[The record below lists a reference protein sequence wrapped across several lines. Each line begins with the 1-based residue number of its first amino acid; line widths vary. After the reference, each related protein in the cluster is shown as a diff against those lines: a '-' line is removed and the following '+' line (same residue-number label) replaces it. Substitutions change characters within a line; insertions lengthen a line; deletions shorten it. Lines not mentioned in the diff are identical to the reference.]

1 MRKVLSLLL
10 IGILAISF
18 VGMQS
23 SSIVADEAPSTV
35 EAADYDTT
43 LPEMAAVRFDS
54 AFGLNAYSQQYTA
67 TAIQATSDGGYIV
80 GGMVVTDGWSLGRGQ
95 LVKFTADFEVDWSL
109 SIEDHKFNYISAL
122 FVDSDGDI
130 WIFSNDVVVDDNG
143 TPEDDTDDITTKPR
157 VLIQLSG
164 TDRSEMGRYVS
175 TADESIDWETEWNSN
190 SIVELS
196 NGNILVAST
205 LSDELLYEIVDPSD
219 MSLVAS
225 GTYGSTGDDKIENI
239 KVDADPAGGFYLTGG
254 FRAMDGSLASLGLTL
269 VGNMDILVSKFDNA
283 GAEQWTTQLSNT
295 DGWNNAFA
303 VEYYD
308 GHVYLA
314 GEQYGTA
321 DGSFTGLTNQGDSDA
336 MIAKLD
342 ATDGSIVWTKIWG
355 GTGTERF
362 YDLQVTADG
371 IFAGGF
377 SNSSDGDLAQMTG
390 PQDGNFVVKVGLDGS
405 LKAAALHHA
414 RFNDSGGSAQV
425 NVLDVLTTGEMVY
438 AAKMGYWV
446 NLYGNVTATDATHG
460 FSNNSYNFD
469 NPLEI
474 GTWGKWAAGTAVVK
488 FGVDTT
494 APVIEA
500 TPYLVVPTGYAGPIL
515 DSVSDDFAH
524 PNRMIPGYTG
534 ALDFATA
541 GVYDIVLTAD
551 DYAGN
556 QGTFNRQVV
565 VYDDLDGL
573 TVNGE
578 TFTATIPK
586 LVLMKDA
593 EYTCGMAGV
602 DIALSN
608 NTLDVTCMEPD
619 TSSLGEQNVVYHL
632 TNGDFMIEVH
642 RPIEVVLDFIGVT
655 DGEEVYTEQE
665 VRVPFGYQVMVDGV
679 AAQDKDIISA
689 VGTHTVAYY
698 NPSDLDAYGV
708 YEADGGTVA
717 LAFEDGMLKASVVSG
732 ANPFTPRIDLMGIPF
747 EQDKTYQVSFDAK
760 SSVDGKK
767 LQIQAGELLS
777 VSPWFTDFMGMAQVF
792 TLGTDMQTFTFE
804 FTMTLDNQNGGLTFE
819 LGNITD
825 SLNINADVYMDNIQ
839 VQEVVTADPLD
850 LGENLIDVG
859 TFGEYIEFEILEVA
873 TGVKDGGFYADETT
887 IAFDDTTYTAT
898 LNGDPFTTG
907 TLVDTWG
914 HYTFELTEIADP
926 LNVITMEFVIGDAN
940 FMDLFE
946 HGILEDVT
954 YYVDGGLTRLN
965 GVAATSDGGYIAVG
979 DQDGAMYVVKVDSAG
994 ALEFEATMDS
1004 TGDDQLISVVEI
1016 AAGRFAAIGYIAAID
1031 GDFTGT
1037 SLNPYP
1043 GGEDAWYNY
1052 RVLVDIHWD
1061 GTDVTFDAFN
1071 GNSVTEGL
1079 VNGNANYMGTSE
1091 IAFDS
1096 VDQVLYIAHVVD
1108 QWSFPA
1114 AGGYGSHDM
1123 VLAQYTVD
1131 ADSFDFAWQNLYGSD
1146 GWDRVGRMGGIGM
1159 PLAVVPGEG
1168 VVTGYA
1174 SKFDNGTPVDNAAE
1188 LLASSTPWYDDG
1200 AGGEYEAIV
1209 VLRIN
1214 DDGTTSWVK
1223 TMAGNDALF
1232 YIDAKVDAAGNI
1244 YIGGVH
1250 HTNVEPEVW
1259 PPFGDFGPDVD
1270 NASSDYDGNR
1280 DWFVAKLDSAGETI
1294 WLEVAG
1300 TEGGDELRAM
1310 ELDADGNIIMVG
1322 YADGNNAIGGDLYV
1336 APRLDNTRTLIA
1348 KVSAEGKLVGLESYN
1363 SEEFSIF
1370 NSVAILDDGSI
1381 VTVGYL
1387 RVDETFVQSQTDFPI
1402 TAEIADITKF
1412 VGFTTMIEFA
1422 VDTVAPTVTS
1432 VPTIVVEEG
1441 QGSLALLNDYAD
1453 TIFEMLM
1460 FDFED
1465 DVDWDYLVNYMI
1477 DGTVDFDTPGT
1488 YTLDFIAMDMRMNES
1503 LVTPLTVHVVAENAN
1518 EDGTLSLGGVDV
1530 VVADMGDADLDLD
1543 DDNSAFDE
1551 EAGTVT
1557 IAGETLMKYVYDV
1570 NETAFDIALPGV
1582 YDIVEVFANE
1592 NYFVLLDRNITL
1604 LGGLIG
1610 IEDGVTYTEPV
1621 TGNFAGTATLNG
1633 VEYLSGTEITLAGT
1647 HTIELIEFEGATP
1660 IVVTFTITS
1669 GVNVEDAA
1677 TYDKTTTPVF
1687 RGTATLNGEAFTSG
1701 TDISVP
1707 GEYELI
1713 ITGNGDY
1720 SETYT
1725 FTITSGVNVEKA
1737 GRYDD
1742 SVIVIFRG
1750 TATLNGEAFDS
1761 GTEIT
1766 LPGIY
1771 QLTITGVGDYVEMYA
1786 FNISSGFNGVED
1798 DDQVDS
1804 GTTVT
1809 VRFNIGDATISKDG
1823 ETATTLASGTRISED
1838 GLYVITITGEGT
1850 YEEVITFRIGEE
1862 PITECPVGQELVDGE
1877 CVAIT
1882 CPTGQELEGNDCVA
1896 ITCPTGQELEGNDC
1910 VAIVCDDGFEL
1921 DGNDCVEIPEE
1932 EEEDTGCFGS
1942 LNLTNILFPT
1952 FMAFGA
1958 MVVLLKRRH

>member
-10 IGILAISF
+10 TGILAISF

-23 SSIVADEAPSTV
+23 SLVVADEAATTV

-54 AFGLNAYSQQYTA
+54 AFGLNAWAEQYTA

-80 GGMVVTDGWSLGRGQ
+80 GGMVVTNGSSLGRGQ

-109 SIEDHKFNYISAL
+109 SIEDHQFNYIGAL
-122 FVDSDGDI
+122 LVDSDGDI

-143 TPEDDTDDITTKPR
+143 TPEDDTDDTTTNPR

-164 TDRSEMGRYVS
+164 TDRTELGRYVS
-175 TADESIDWETEWNSN
+175 TADESVNWETEWQHN

-196 NGNILVAST
+196 NGNILLAST
-205 LSDELLYEIVDPSD
+205 LGDELLYEIVDPAD
-219 MSLVAS
+219 FSLVTS

-239 KVDADPAGGFYLTGG
+239 KVDADPNGGFYLTGG
-254 FRAMDGSLASLGLTL
+254 FAAMDGSLASLGLTL

-283 GAEQWTTQLSNT
+283 GAEQWTTQLSST
-295 DGWNNAFA
+295 GGWNNAFA

-321 DGSFTGLTNQGDSDA
+321 DGSFAGLTNQGGSDA
-336 MIAKLD
+336 MLAKLD

-355 GTGTERF
+355 GSGTERF
-362 YDLQVTADG
+362 FDLQVTADG

-377 SNSSDGDLAQMTG
+377 SNSADGDLAQMTG
-390 PQDGNFVVKVGLDGS
+390 PQDGNFVVKVGLDGT
-405 LKAAALHHA
+405 LKAAALHHS
-414 RFNDSGGSAQV
+414 RFNDSGGSASI
-425 NVLDVLTTGEMVY
+425 NVVDVLTTGEMVY
-438 AAKMGYWV
+438 AGLMGYWV
-446 NLYGNVTATDATHG
+446 NLYGTVDATNNEHK

-474 GTWGKWAAGTAVVK
+474 GTWGKWASGSAVVK

-500 TPYLVVPTGYAGPIL
+500 TPYLIVPIGYDGPIL

-534 ALDFATA
+534 ALDFSTA
-541 GVYDIVLTAD
+541 GTYDIVLTAD

-565 VYDDLDGL
+565 VYDDPNNL

-578 TFTATIPK
+578 TLTAVLPK

-593 EYTCGMAGV
+593 EYSCGMAGV
-602 DIALSN
+602 DVQLTN
-608 NTLDVTCMEPD
+608 NTLDVTCTLPD
-619 TSSLGEQNVVYHL
+619 TSSLGEKNVVYEL
-632 TNGDFMIEVH
+632 SNDDFMIQIL
-642 RPIEVVLDFIGVT
+642 RPIEVILDFINVEN
-655 DGEEVYTEQE
+655 DEQVYSEQE
-665 VRVPFGYQVMVDGV
+665 VRVPYGYTVMVDGFEV
-679 AAQDKDIISA
+679 ADKDMISA
-689 VGTHTVAYY
+689 VGEHTVAYY
-698 NPSDLDAYGV
+698 KTSDLDAYGI
-708 YEADGGTVA
+708 YEADGGTVG
-717 LAFEDGMLKASVVSG
+717 LSIENGMFKASVVSG
-732 ANPFTPRIDLMGIPF
+732 ANPFTPRIDLMGIQF
-747 EQDKTYQVSFDAK
+747 EQGKTYQVSFDAK

-792 TLGTDMQTFTFE
+792 TLGTDMATYSFE
-804 FTMTLDNQNGGLTFE
+804 FTMSLDNQNGGLTFE
-819 LGNITD
+819 LGDITD
-825 SLNINADVYMDNIQ
+825 SMDIDADVYFDNIQ
-839 VQEVVTADPLD
+839 VQEVLDTDPVTY
-850 LGENLIDVG
+850 GENIIDVG
-859 TFGEYIEFEILEVA
+859 TFGEAINFEILEVA
-873 TGVKDGGFYADETT
+873 SGVKDGGFYADETT

-907 TLVDTWG
+907 TKVDTWG

-926 LNVITMEFVIGDAN
+926 LNVITMDFVIGDAN

-954 YYVDGGLTRLN
+954 YYTDGGLTRLN
-965 GVAATSDGGYIAVG
+965 GVTATSDGGYIAVG
-979 DQDGAMYVVKVDSAG
+979 DQDGAMYVIKVDSAG
-994 ALEFEATMDS
+994 AVEFEATMDS

-1016 AAGRFAAIGYIAAID
+1016 AAGRYAAIGYIAAID
-1031 GDFTGT
+1031 GDFATS
-1037 SLNPYP
+1037 SLNAYP
-1043 GGEDAWYNY
+1043 SGEDAWYNY

-1108 QWSFPA
+1108 QWSFSA

-1131 ADSFDFAWQNLYGSD
+1131 ADSFDFAWQHLYGSAD
-1146 GWDRVGRMGGIGM
+1146 WDRIGRMGGIGM

-1174 SKFDNGTPVDNAAE
+1174 SKFSDGTPVDNASAV
-1188 LLASSTPWYDDG
+1188 LASSTPWYDDG
-1200 AGGEYEAIV
+1200 AGGQYESIV

-1214 DDGTTSWVK
+1214 ADGTTSWIK
-1223 TMAGNDALF
+1223 TMSGNDALF
-1232 YIDAKVDAAGNI
+1232 YIDAKVDADGNI
-1244 YIGGVH
+1244 YIAGVH

-1270 NASSDYDGNR
+1270 NASSDFDGNR

-1300 TEGGDELRAM
+1300 TEGGDELRAI
-1310 ELDADGNIIMVG
+1310 ELDADGNIILVG

-1336 APRLDNTRTLIA
+1336 APRLNNTRTLIA

-1363 SEEFSIF
+1363 SKEFSIF
-1370 NSVAILDDGSI
+1370 NSVAVLDDGSI

-1387 RVDETFVQSQTDFPI
+1387 RINETVEQSQTDFPI
-1402 TAEIADITKF
+1402 TPEIADMTKF

-1441 QGSLALLNDYAD
+1441 QGSLVLLNDYAD

-1465 DVDWDYLVNYMI
+1465 DVDWSHLVHYNI
-1477 DGTVDFDTPGT
+1477 SGTVDFDTPGT
-1488 YTLDFIAMDMRMNES
+1488 YTLDFVAMDMRMNES

-1570 NETAFDIALPGV
+1570 NETAFDIAVPGV
-1582 YDIVEVFANE
+1582 YDMVEVFANE
-1592 NYFVLLDRNITL
+1592 NYFILLDRNITL

-1610 IEDGVTYTEPV
+1610 VEDGATYTEPV
-1621 TGNFAGTATLNG
+1621 TANFAGSATLNG
-1633 VEYLSGTEITLAGT
+1633 AEYLSGTEITAAGT

-1669 GVNVEDAA
+1669 GVNVEDLAE
-1677 TYDKTTTPVF
+1677 YNKTTTPVF

-1707 GEYELI
+1707 GEYELV

-1725 FTITSGVNVEKA
+1725 FTITSGVNVENA
-1737 GRYDD
+1737 GNYDD
-1742 SVIVIFRG
+1742 ATIVIFRG
-1750 TATLNGEAFDS
+1750 TATLNGESFES

-1809 VRFNIGDATISKDG
+1809 VRFNIGDATISVDG
-1823 ETATTLASGTRISED
+1823 GTATVLTSGTRISED
-1838 GLYVITITGEGT
+1838 GLYVITISGEGT

-1862 PITECPVGQELVDGE
+1862 PITECPVGQELVDGACE
-1877 CVAIT
+1877 PIV
-1882 CPTGQELEGNDCVA
+1882 CPTGQELDGNDCVA
-1896 ITCPTGQELEGNDC
+1896 ITCPTGQELDGNDC
-1910 VAIVCDDGFEL
+1910 IDIVCESGFEL
-1921 DGNDCVEIPEE
+1921 DGDDCVEIPEK
-1932 EEEDTGCFGS
+1932 DKTGCFGT
-1942 LNLTNILFPT
+1942 LNLTNTLFPI
-1952 FMAFGA
+1952 FMALGG
-1958 MVVLLKRRH
+1958 MIVLLKRKQ